1 MSKHVRADAQPCK
14 WIICIHSGE
23 RYGSRSA
30 FKIADV
36 ELWLISKI
44 RRPSSIRNIFLSY
57 VAVPHIFP
65 TIRSRNTDFPT
76 NINLLTPSSFP
87 LPPPTISRGCRFFLL
102 PISNF
107 FLLNYYCITINYGW
121 DTEHPCYRWGQR
133 RYLLH
138 SLQGSCAF
146 LISTIVRCF
155 LSTFLIAYSVP
166 IVISMEEKRM
176 IHSLGWVSSI
186 IVCEPIDGGGS
197 ADETIFFVPQSPS

>member
-1 MSKHVRADAQPCK
+1 MSKHVRANAQPCK

-107 FLLNYYCITINYGW
+107 FLLNYYYYHQLWLRHRTPLLPLRSTTLSSALITRKLCVSDPHNRKMFSEYVLDCLQCTDCDFDGREEN
-121 DTEHPCYRWGQR
+121 DSFFGVGFFHHRMRAHRWR
-133 RYLLH
+133 RE
-138 SLQGSCAF
+138 C
-146 LISTIVRCF
+146 
-155 LSTFLIAYSVP
+155 
-166 IVISMEEKRM
+166 
-176 IHSLGWVSSI
+176 
-186 IVCEPIDGGGS
+186 
-197 ADETIFFVPQSPS
+197 